1 MSRISINE
9 IQDELSKD
17 GWQLISDKY
26 VNLDSNLTFQCDK
39 GHIVVAP
46 WRQIRKDKICPTCMR
61 ERLKVKDVKVA
72 KKKKSDFR
80 VLALDQATHSTGYA
94 VYNNRNLIDY
104 GVFIAKG
111 DNEIERC
118 AQVKQWMISL
128 IETYE
133 IDFVGIE
140 QIQLDV
146 QKSAP
151 TFEALAHLQGIL
163 MLTCY
168 EEKIPCK
175 AAHVSTWRAHCGV
188 KGRTRP
194 DVKRSMQLIVKKWF
208 DIMPTDDE
216 CDAIGIGMYFSD
228 TMAPKVEI
236 VDWEAEG

>member
-1 MSRISINE
+1 MARISIDE
-9 IQDELSKD
+9 IKTDLSAN
-17 GWQLISDKY
+17 GWTLLSEKY
-26 VNLDSNLTFQCDK
+26 VNLDSNLEYKCNK
-39 GHIVVAP
+39 GHIVCAP
-46 WRQIRKDKICPTCMR
+46 WKQIRKDKICPICMR
-61 ERLKVKDVKVA
+61 ERLKIKDTIH
-72 KKKKSDFR
+72 KKKKSEFR
-80 VLALDQATHSTGYA
+80 VLALDQATHYTGYA

-104 GVFIAKG
+104 GTFVAQG

-128 IETYE
+128 IEQYE
-133 IDFVGIE
+133 IDFIGIE

-208 DIMPTDDE
+208 GIMPTDDE
-216 CDAIGIGMYFSD
+216 CDAIGIGMYFAD

-236 VDWEAEG
+236 IDWEAEG

>member
-1 MSRISINE
+1 MARISIDE
-9 IQDELSKD
+9 IKSDLSAN
-17 GWQLISDKY
+17 GWTLLSEKY
-26 VNLDSNLTFQCDK
+26 VNLDSNLEYKCDK
-39 GHIVVAP
+39 GHIVCAP
-46 WRQIRKDKICPTCMR
+46 WKQIRKDKICPICMR
-61 ERLKVKDVKVA
+61 ERLKVKDTIH
-72 KKKKSDFR
+72 KKKKSEFR
-80 VLALDQATHSTGYA
+80 VLALDQATHYTGYA

-104 GVFIAKG
+104 GTFIAQG

-128 IETYE
+128 IEQYE

-208 DIMPTDDE
+208 GIMPTDDE

-228 TMAPKVEI
+228 IMAPKVEI
-236 VDWEAEG
+236 IDWEAEE

>member
-1 MSRISINE
+1 MGRISIDE
-9 IQDELSKD
+9 IKNDLSLN
-17 GWQLISDKY
+17 GWTLISDKY
-26 VNLDSNLTFQCDK
+26 INLDSNLEYKCDK
-39 GHIVVAP
+39 GHIVCAP
-46 WRQIRKDKICPTCMR
+46 WKQIRKDKICPTCMR
-61 ERLKVKDVKVA
+61 ERLKVKDSVH
-72 KKKKSDFR
+72 KKKKSEFR
-80 VLALDQATHSTGYA
+80 VLALDQATHYTGYA

-104 GVFIAKG
+104 GTFVAQG
-111 DNEIERC
+111 ENEIIRC

-128 IETYE
+128 IERYE
-133 IDFVGIE
+133 IDFVGLE

-146 QKSAP
+146 QKSAT

-208 DIMPTDDE
+208 GIMPTDDE

>member
-1 MSRISINE
+1 MGRISINE
-9 IQDELSKD
+9 IKDELAPD
-17 GWQLISDKY
+17 GWTLISEKY
-26 VNLDSNLTFQCDK
+26 VNLDSNLEYKCDK
-39 GHIVVAP
+39 GHIVCAP
-46 WRQIRKDKICPTCMR
+46 WKQIRKDRICPTCMR
-61 ERLKVKDVKVA
+61 ERLKVKDTIH
-72 KKKKSDFR
+72 KKKKSEFR
-80 VLALDQATHSTGYA
+80 VLALDQATHFTGYA

-104 GVFIAKG
+104 GTFMAQG
-111 DNEIERC
+111 SNEIERC

-128 IETYE
+128 IEQYE
-133 IDFVGIE
+133 IDFVGLE

-168 EEKIPCK
+168 EEKVPCK

-194 DVKRSMQLIVKKWF
+194 DVKKSMQLIVKKWF
-208 DIMPTDDE
+208 GIMPTDDE

-228 TMAPKVEI
+228 TIAPKVEVI
-236 VDWEAEG
+236 DWEAEE

>member
-1 MSRISINE
+1 MARISIDE
-9 IQDELSKD
+9 IKADLSAN
-17 GWQLISDKY
+17 GWTLLSEKY
-26 VNLDSNLTFQCDK
+26 VNLDSNLEYKCNK
-39 GHIVVAP
+39 GHIVCAP
-46 WRQIRKDKICPTCMR
+46 WKQIRKDKICPICMR
-61 ERLKVKDVKVA
+61 ERLKVKDTIH
-72 KKKKSDFR
+72 KKKKSEFR
-80 VLALDQATHSTGYA
+80 VLALDQATHYTGYA

-104 GVFIAKG
+104 GTFIAQG

-128 IETYE
+128 IEQYE

-208 DIMPTDDE
+208 GIMPTDDE
-216 CDAIGIGMYFSD
+216 CDAIGIGMYFAD
-228 TMAPKVEI
+228 TMVPKVEI
-236 VDWEAEG
+236 IDWESEG